1 MLSSLYIKNYAI
13 IDEIKI
19 DFNNGLSTITGE
31 TGAGKSII
39 LGALS
44 LVLGNRAENSILINQ
59 DSKCII
65 EAEFKNKNKQLSK
78 IFQEN
83 DLDYDSDIILRR
95 EIAANG
101 KSRAFINDS
110 PVNLNILALIA
121 EYLID
126 IHSQHQN
133 IYLRDQT
140 FLISLLDKYA
150 ENDQLLIEY
159 QKFLKDFNRLTERL
173 NDLKNHESEIKS
185 ELSYLNFQFNEL
197 SEFNLEK
204 INLNEVEEELKVH
217 ENAEEILSKLSEIN
231 QIIDN
236 EDIGL
241 INQFKSIQI
250 LLKKIQEFHAPSK
263 EYLNRFESVL
273 IELQDLQLEITKNI
287 DSVNVDPEKL
297 NNLQNTF
304 NAVNSLLNKHKKNN
318 TEELIE
324 LRNNIEEKI
333 QNIESFDTQ
342 IIDLQESQ
350 KKLLDELIRIS
361 EKISVNRKEKSKIF
375 ENGIEILLNEL
386 GIPKGKFE
394 IQFNKSEKFLA
405 TGTDKIEFLFSSNS
419 GINPQP
425 LSKIA
430 SGGEI
435 SRLMLSIKTILSEK
449 VQLPTIIFDE
459 IDAGI
464 SGEIA
469 HKMGLIMQQLARNM
483 QIISITHLPQI
494 ASKGNEQFIVEKRL
508 INNKT
513 ITSIKKLNQQERIN
527 EIARLLSGSEITDAS
542 IENAKVLL
550 NS

>member
-159 QKFLKDFNRLTERL
+159 QL
-173 NDLKNHESEIKS
+173 
-185 ELSYLNFQFNEL
+185 
-197 SEFNLEK
+197 
-204 INLNEVEEELKVH
+204 
-217 ENAEEILSKLSEIN
+217 
-231 QIIDN
+231 
-236 EDIGL
+236 
-241 INQFKSIQI
+241 
-250 LLKKIQEFHAPSK
+250 
-263 EYLNRFESVL
+263 
-273 IELQDLQLEITKNI
+273 
-287 DSVNVDPEKL
+287 
-297 NNLQNTF
+297 
-304 NAVNSLLNKHKKNN
+304 
-318 TEELIE
+318 
-324 LRNNIEEKI
+324 
-333 QNIESFDTQ
+333 
-342 IIDLQESQ
+342 
-350 KKLLDELIRIS
+350 
-361 EKISVNRKEKSKIF
+361 
-375 ENGIEILLNEL
+375 
-386 GIPKGKFE
+386 
-394 IQFNKSEKFLA
+394 
-405 TGTDKIEFLFSSNS
+405 
-419 GINPQP
+419 
-425 LSKIA
+425 
-430 SGGEI
+430 
-435 SRLMLSIKTILSEK
+435 
-449 VQLPTIIFDE
+449 
-459 IDAGI
+459 
-464 SGEIA
+464 
-469 HKMGLIMQQLARNM
+469 
-483 QIISITHLPQI
+483 
-494 ASKGNEQFIVEKRL
+494 
-508 INNKT
+508 
-513 ITSIKKLNQQERIN
+513 
-527 EIARLLSGSEITDAS
+527 
-542 IENAKVLL
+542 
-550 NS
+550 